1 MTSVST
7 DFKVLLRIPIAVQSG
22 YGNDGLGITRAL
34 LRWGADV
41 YLEPTHVAAPL
52 PPDVA
57 ALLTKPVQG
66 PFDLTI
72 LHVDPAVLAV
82 SDPVRLNSKVVVGWT
97 MWEYGSLDNLAGGL
111 QAPWSEDRRAETLD
125 LISEMKAKKET
136 DITTALRRVETTLRG
151 DDQGDLERMLRKNL
165 ADFDVIVGYD
175 YNTTEAFAPYFD
187 GPRIT
192 VQGGFWPEDW
202 PEMEREWD
210 TREFYFFMIGVL
222 SERKDPFVTIG
233 AFRDAR
239 DQDPEFRRWAR
250 LSLKTT
256 APGLHNQMEDLF
268 REPDPET
275 GEEYTSLRIFYD
287 IWTPEVIREFYSV
300 QHVLVAP
307 SRGEGKNMPALEFMS
322 TGGTVIATNWGGHT
336 GWMNPDYAY
345 PLDYTL
351 APSSVEYPT
360 ALNAR
365 ADQEHLTRLMLHC
378 FHNRAEVRGKGELA
392 AQIIPGMCSWDVVM
406 ERFLLRVSE
415 SLGADGGVELWNTAS
430 SVRRVTK
437 RADS

>member
-1 MTSVST
+1 MNS
-7 DFKVLLRIPIAVQSG
+7 DFKVLLRIPLAVQTG
-22 YGNDGLGITRAL
+22 YGNDGIGITRAF

-66 PFDLTI
+66 PFDLAI
-72 LHVDPAVLAV
+72 VHVDPDALAA
-82 SDPVRLNSKVVVGWT
+82 SEPVRANSKVVVGWT
-97 MWEYGSLDNLAGGL
+97 MWEYSSLDNLAGAWDVL
-111 QAPWSEDRRAETLD
+111 KEPPTVAEHF
-125 LISEMKAKKET
+125 KKS
-136 DITTALRRVETTLRG
+136 
-151 DDQGDLERMLRKNL
+151 LEN
-165 ADFDVIVGYD
+165 FDVIVGYD
-175 YNTTEAFAPYFD
+175 KNTTEAFAPYFD

-202 PEMEREWD
+202 PEMERDWN
-210 TREFYFFMIGVL
+210 TKEFYFFMIGVL

-256 APGLHNQMEDLF
+256 SPGLHSKMEDLF
-268 REPDPET
+268 READPET

-287 IWTPEVIREFYSV
+287 IWSPEVIREFYSV

-322 TGGTVIATNWGGHT
+322 SGGTVIATNWGGHT
-336 GWMNPDYAY
+336 GWLNSDYSY
-345 PLDYTL
+345 PLDYRL
-351 APSSVEYPT
+351 APSSKEYPT

-378 FHNRAEVRGKGELA
+378 FHNRAEVRVKAERA
-392 AQIIPGMCSWDVVM
+392 AQIIPGMCSWDVVL
-406 ERFLLRVSE
+406 ERLLLRVSE
-415 SLGADGGVELWNTAS
+415 SLPDLGPELWGTAS
-430 SVRRVTK
+430 ATRRVTS
-437 RADS
+437 RADG